1 MKSILLAAILFLT
14 TGGQMLSQDIQV
26 GDVYIVTPSENN
38 PKVEVIVG
46 KIEPLSVGKIEPLSA
61 VVPGGPEKQVLHLE
75 IQSSEQN
82 GPDVGHS
89 PFDLEAIKDFLGDK
103 VDQGR
108 VLNEG
113 FDEGYQTWR
122 AAASEGKAG
131 VFTIN
136 PADAYWMIVGVANE

>member
-38 PKVEVIVG
+38 PKVEVI
-46 KIEPLSVGKIEPLSA
+46 VGKIEPLSA

>member
-26 GDVYIVTPSENN
+26 GDVYVVTPSENN
-38 PKVEVIVG
+38 PKVEVI
-46 KIEPLSVGKIEPLSA
+46 VGKIEPLSA